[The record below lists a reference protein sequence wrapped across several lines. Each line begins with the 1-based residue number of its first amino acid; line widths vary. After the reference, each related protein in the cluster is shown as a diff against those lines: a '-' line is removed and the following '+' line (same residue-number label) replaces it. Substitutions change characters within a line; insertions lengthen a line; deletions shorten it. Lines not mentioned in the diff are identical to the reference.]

1 MRLTRWL
8 GPAVLGIGLAILA
21 LAVGR
26 GEARVYLV
34 VIVPVVAGTGPL
46 GFLGIVL
53 VFVGFFLTFLLWSTR
68 TEARSLEKLA
78 GAGPA
83 EGPPATRRWGGV
95 AFLGPIPLVF
105 GSDPRMTRMMLWV
118 GVGLF
123 LALLALT
130 LVALLA

>member
-8 GPAVLGIGLAILA
+8 GPAILGIGLAVLA

-26 GEARVYLV
+26 GEASLYLV
-34 VIVPVVAGTGPL
+34 VIVPVIAGTGPL
-46 GFLGIVL
+46 AFLGILL

-68 TEARSLEKLA
+68 TGPGSEEQIV

-83 EGPPATRRWGGV
+83 EGPPPARRWGGI

-105 GSDPRMTRMMLWV
+105 GSDPRMTRAMLWV
-118 GVGLF
+118 GVLLF

-130 LVALLA
+130 LVAFLV

>member
-1 MRLTRWL
+1 
-8 GPAVLGIGLAILA
+8 LGIGLAILA

-26 GEARVYLV
+26 SEASMYLI
-34 VIVPVVAGTGPL
+34 VIVPVVAATGPL
-46 GFLGIVL
+46 GFLGILL
-53 VFVGFFLTFLLWSTR
+53 VFVGFFLTFLLRSSTR
-68 TEARSLEKLA
+68 TEASPSEQVV

-95 AFLGPIPLVF
+95 AFLGPIPFVF
-105 GSDPRMTRMMLWV
+105 GSDPRMTRTMLWV